1 MSKRLSAN
9 ERARILSN
17 HEKGIEDPNYYV
29 LKTKTGVL
37 NIRRKKVKLDE
48 PASSEEASKD
58 ETPKEEKKEE
68 ASKEEPKKK
77 VEEEPPKKPKKDKVK
92 SL

>member
-37 NIRRKKVKLDE
+37 NIRRKKVKYDE
-48 PASSEEASKD
+48 PASSEEASK
-58 ETPKEEKKEE
+58 EEK
-68 ASKEEPKKK
+68 KEEPKKK
-77 VEEEPPKKPKKDKVK
+77 VEEEPPKKPKKEKVK

>member
-37 NIRRKKVKLDE
+37 NIRRKKVKFDE
-48 PASSEEASKD
+48 PASSEESS
-58 ETPKEEKKEE
+58 KEE
-68 ASKEEPKKK
+68 ASKESSKEEKKEEPKKK
-77 VEEEPPKKPKKDKVK
+77 VEEEPPKKPKNDKVK

>member
-37 NIRRKKVKLDE
+37 NIRRKKVKFDE
-48 PASSEEASKD
+48 PASSEETSKD
-58 ETPKEEKKEE
+58 ES
-68 ASKEEPKKK
+68 SKEEMITLAVYFAPRQLGANSTAK
-77 VEEEPPKKPKKDKVK
+77 
-92 SL
+92 

>member
-37 NIRRKKVKLDE
+37 NIRRKKVKFDE
-48 PASSEEASKD
+48 PASSEESS
-58 ETPKEEKKEE
+58 KEE
-68 ASKEEPKKK
+68 ASKEEKKEGGSKEVPKK
-77 VEEEPPKKPKKDKVK
+77 EEEPPKKPKKDKVK

>member
-58 ETPKEEKKEE
+58 ETPKEEKKEGV
-68 ASKEEPKKK
+68 SKEVPKK
-77 VEEEPPKKPKKDKVK
+77 EEEPPKKPKKDKVK

>member
-37 NIRRKKVKLDE
+37 NIRRKKVKYDE

-58 ETPKEEKKEE
+58 ETPKEE

>member
-37 NIRRKKVKLDE
+37 NIRRKKVKFDE
-48 PASSEEASKD
+48 PASSEESSKD
-58 ETPKEEKKEE
+58 ETPKEEN
-68 ASKEEPKKK
+68 KEEPKKK